1 MGNLII
7 KKLAIVYLLGSVLAS
22 YPKSVFA
29 EENIG
34 VNLADAF
41 SQSSDD
47 QPKNLSTDQEV
58 EPVVVGRSKWNE
70 KSPVNSRQT
79 VSQKTAPLENEP
91 LAIKELDPLET
102 KQSQTDG
109 LNMKVSPP
117 SIPPA
122 INLHRNF
129 EGKLVLQPRNLGFEK
144 NYPFQLQNSQG
155 RRLAFVDIENLKV
168 VDPLDFENKNVN
180 ILGKL
185 EPIAKDKKDLVI
197 RARLLRSID

>member
-7 KKLAIVYLLGSVLAS
+7 KKLAIVYLLGSVLAT
-22 YPKSVFA
+22 YHTPAYA
-29 EENIG
+29 EENAG
-34 VNLADAF
+34 FNLADAF